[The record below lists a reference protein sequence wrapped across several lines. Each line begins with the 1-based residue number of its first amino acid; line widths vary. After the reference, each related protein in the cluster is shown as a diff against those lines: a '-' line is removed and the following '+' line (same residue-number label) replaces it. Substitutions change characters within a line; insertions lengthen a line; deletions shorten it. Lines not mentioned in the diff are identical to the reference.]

1 MKYGLVILGVL
12 LFESVFAY
20 QRLPAEEGAA
30 ITAYVSETSLNR
42 IAVFNDRIVNVKGN
56 SGEFELDTDQ
66 DLGQIFIKPVLSDK
80 PIALFVTTEKG
91 HTYSLHLMSQQMNA
105 ENIVLM
111 PLEENA
117 IAQWE
122 KTGSYESA
130 LKTILKAMHTDNS
143 LEGFVIEKPHNK
155 LPKIPGMNL
164 TLLKSYRGAQ
174 WIGDI
179 IEVSNQEKEPLYLS
193 EAEFYQANIRAIA
206 ILDKVLAPQA
216 KTRLYWV
223 RNT

>member
-1 MKYGLVILGVL
+1 MN
-12 LFESVFAY
+12 AY
-20 QRLPAEEGAA
+20 VEEGTT

-66 DLGQIFIKPVLSDK
+66 ELGQIFIKPVLSDK

-91 HTYSLHLMSQQMNA
+91 RTYSLHLMSQQMNA

-111 PLEENA
+111 PLEENVMM
-117 IAQWE
+117 QWE

-130 LKTILKAMHTDNS
+130 LKTILRAMYTDTP
-143 LEGFVIEKPHNK
+143 LEGFAIEKPHNK
-155 LPKIPGMNL
+155 LPKLPGMNL
-164 TLLKSYRGAQ
+164 TLLKSYRAAH

-179 IEVSNQEKEPLYLS
+179 IEVSNQEKETLYLS

-223 RNT
+223 RDT